1 MWTLSLFISKGGST
15 VDPPP
20 PPPPGFPTEVSK
32 FRLEAGGSRFR
43 PQPMRGSGGRAPG
56 LVG

>member
-15 VDPPP
+15 VDS
-20 PPPPGFPTEVSK
+20 PPPPGYPIEVSK
-32 FRLEAGGSRFR
+32 VRLEAGGFRFR
-43 PQPMRGSGGRAPG
+43 PQPMRGSGGRVPG